1 MLPDDLHIVTR
12 VARSGMLVRDVFRE
26 CLSAR
31 VQSLPYRDEAGRIA
45 GRVTLKHIA
54 NRSIVPEYVVQLALV
69 VGDRLSTFE
78 DMERR
83 LPRTGSHLDRD
94 PGRFRR
100 ANHGSGVSGLAQ
112 RPGCHRENLRGPL
125 GTAPGRKRSQRIKD
139 FGDLRPPRGN
149 RDFRPDARPG
159 SPAPCRATGLR
170 CRGSKHAPRLP

>member
-1 MLPDDLHIVTR
+1 MLPDDLLIVTR

-54 NRSIVPEYVVQLALV
+54 NRSVVPEYVAQLALV

-83 LPRTGSHLDRD
+83 LPDVFGHPVEDYVQEPHASIPSATQLMKALAIMEHYDTSYLFVIDDGVYRGTITIQGIAAWMARFDR
-94 PGRFRR
+94 
-100 ANHGSGVSGLAQ
+100 
-112 RPGCHRENLRGPL
+112 
-125 GTAPGRKRSQRIKD
+125 
-139 FGDLRPPRGN
+139 GD
-149 RDFRPDARPG
+149 
-159 SPAPCRATGLR
+159 
-170 CRGSKHAPRLP
+170 

>member
-1 MLPDDLHIVTR
+1 MLPDDLLIVTR

-83 LPRTGSHLDRD
+83 LPDMFGHPVEDYVQEPHASIPSATQLMKALAVMEHYDTSYLFVIDDGVYRGTITIQGIAAWMARFDR
-94 PGRFRR
+94 
-100 ANHGSGVSGLAQ
+100 
-112 RPGCHRENLRGPL
+112 
-125 GTAPGRKRSQRIKD
+125 
-139 FGDLRPPRGN
+139 GD
-149 RDFRPDARPG
+149 
-159 SPAPCRATGLR
+159 
-170 CRGSKHAPRLP
+170 

>member
-1 MLPDDLHIVTR
+1 MLTDDLLIVTR

-83 LPRTGSHLDRD
+83 LPDIFGHPVEDYVQEPHASIPSATQLMKALAIMEHYDTSYLFVIDDGVYRGTITIQGIAAWMARFDR
-94 PGRFRR
+94 G
-100 ANHGSGVSGLAQ
+100 A
-112 RPGCHRENLRGPL
+112 
-125 GTAPGRKRSQRIKD
+125 
-139 FGDLRPPRGN
+139 
-149 RDFRPDARPG
+149 
-159 SPAPCRATGLR
+159 
-170 CRGSKHAPRLP
+170 

>member
-1 MLPDDLHIVTR
+1 MLPDDLLIVTR

-83 LPRTGSHLDRD
+83 LPDIFGHPVEDYVQEPHASIPSATQLMKALAIMEHYDTSYLFVIDDGVYRGTITIQGIAAWMARFDR
-94 PGRFRR
+94 
-100 ANHGSGVSGLAQ
+100 
-112 RPGCHRENLRGPL
+112 
-125 GTAPGRKRSQRIKD
+125 
-139 FGDLRPPRGN
+139 GD
-149 RDFRPDARPG
+149 
-159 SPAPCRATGLR
+159 
-170 CRGSKHAPRLP
+170 